1 MESFLAELRHVLWR
15 LFMLVLLAPLVAY
28 VILQCIEDLQKAWK
42 THNKKKKWFALTI
55 CLISLGIVFGM
66 IQ

>member
-1 MESFLAELRHVLWR
+1 MESFLAELRHVLLR
-15 LFMLVLLAPLVAY
+15 LLILVIIAPCLAY

-42 THNKKKKWFALTI
+42 THNRKKKWYILTKY
-55 CLISLGIVFGM
+55 LILLGIAFGM

>member
-1 MESFLAELRHVLWR
+1 MESFLAELRHVLLR
-15 LFMLVLLAPLVAY
+15 LLILVIIAPCVAY

-42 THNKKKKWFALTI
+42 THNSRRKWYILTK
-55 CLISLGIVFGM
+55 CLILLGIAFGM

>member
-15 LFMLVLLAPLVAY
+15 LLILVIIAPCVAY

-42 THNKKKKWFALTI
+42 THNRKKKWYILTK
-55 CLISLGIVFGM
+55 CLILLGIAFGM